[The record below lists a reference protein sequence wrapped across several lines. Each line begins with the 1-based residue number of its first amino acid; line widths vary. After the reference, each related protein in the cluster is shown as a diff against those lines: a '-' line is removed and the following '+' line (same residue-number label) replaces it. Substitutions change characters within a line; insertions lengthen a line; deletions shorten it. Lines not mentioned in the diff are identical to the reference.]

1 MFYRFLLGCFIQF
14 LATINCVFASN
25 LETSI
30 IADLR
35 KPLSSLV
42 EVNDFTL
49 LSGEF
54 KEYYK
59 NQVTPNLDSLYS
71 KIRIIPVNIK
81 DDEKTKEAILVG
93 DTARNSVWGIKNF
106 IAVAAMV
113 NSRWHLM
120 TFKEIKGNI
129 SCDKQSKCK
138 FDYYWQKLNPKSPN
152 RYIGAM
158 IGYANYGVSGHSF
171 IIQTIGWNRYDDEY
185 YINTISAPVPLRPDN
200 NFE

>member
-1 MFYRFLLGCFIQF
+1 MLCRFLVGCFIQF
-14 LATINCVFASN
+14 LSTINCVFASD

-49 LSGEF
+49 FGDEF

-59 NQVTPNLDSLYS
+59 NQVSPNLDSLYN

-81 DDEKTKEAILVG
+81 GDGRTKEAILLG
-93 DTARNSVWGIKNF
+93 DTACNSAWGIKNF

-113 NSRWHLM
+113 NS
-120 TFKEIKGNI
+120 
-129 SCDKQSKCK
+129 
-138 FDYYWQKLNPKSPN
+138 
-152 RYIGAM
+152 
-158 IGYANYGVSGHSF
+158 
-171 IIQTIGWNRYDDEY
+171 
-185 YINTISAPVPLRPDN
+185 
-200 NFE
+200 

>member
-93 DTARNSVWGIKNF
+93 DCCAPG
-106 IAVAAMV
+106 
-113 NSRWHLM
+113 
-120 TFKEIKGNI
+120 
-129 SCDKQSKCK
+129 
-138 FDYYWQKLNPKSPN
+138 KL
-152 RYIGAM
+152 
-158 IGYANYGVSGHSF
+158 GH
-171 IIQTIGWNRYDDEY
+171 
-185 YINTISAPVPLRPDN
+185 
-200 NFE
+200 